1 MSEPRFVD
9 PADAA
14 TIDPDAAAKP
24 NPIPFWDRD
33 VTIPFFTT
41 GLLLVLF
48 LIFSA
53 EQYFEPSVTPGFD
66 VGGTTLTALGALDS
80 LLAGGQGEWW
90 RVATAPFLH
99 ASFVHILSNGA
110 VLLIIGAVLEKLIG
124 RAWMAAT
131 FVVSAFAGAA
141 AALMLNPPDLP
152 TVGASGGIV
161 GLLTAAFVLSFHPAC
176 HRSRWWLRV
185 FALLLAG
192 PALIP
197 TAGTPGA
204 PSIVDVSSHLGGAAA
219 GVVMGFVLQALWPEE
234 AERPRFPAFA
244 ANFAAVGF
252 GAVAAA
258 FVLVAWNYP
267 AYAKRESLLITDA
280 DAPKSQADGQARSA
294 ELVLDYPHDP
304 RAHLY
309 RAAWF
314 EGQGDFANAEQEVRT
329 ALTDP
334 ETTALGF
341 SPAFQMRMR
350 YDLAMLLFDQARFDD
365 AKVAAQP
372 LCAAAPAELAAARA
386 SLKSAGLCA
395 P

>member
-1 MSEPRFVD
+1 
-9 PADAA
+9 
-14 TIDPDAAAKP
+14 
-24 NPIPFWDRD
+24 
-33 VTIPFFTT
+33 
-41 GLLLVLF
+41 
-48 LIFSA
+48 
-53 EQYFEPSVTPGFD
+53 
-66 VGGTTLTALGALDS
+66 
-80 LLAGGQGEWW
+80 
-90 RVATAPFLH
+90 
-99 ASFVHILSNGA
+99 
-110 VLLIIGAVLEKLIG
+110 
-124 RAWMAAT
+124 
-131 FVVSAFAGAA
+131 
-141 AALMLNPPDLP
+141 MLNPPDLP

-197 TAGTPGA
+197 TAATPGA

-280 DAPKSQADGQARSA
+280 DTPKSQAEGQAARPARARLSA
-294 ELVLDYPHDP
+294 RPTRPPLSRRMVRGAGRLRQRRAGGED
-304 RAHLY
+304 RAHRPGDH
-309 RAAWF
+309 RARLLACVPDAHALRP
-314 EGQGDFANAEQEVRT
+314 GDA
-329 ALTDP
+329 ALASG
-334 ETTALGF
+334 AL
-341 SPAFQMRMR
+341 
-350 YDLAMLLFDQARFDD
+350 DD

-372 LCAAAPAELAAARA
+372 FASAAPRGLGGRAAR
-386 SLKSAGLCA
+386 L
-395 P
+395 